1 MVAAINWDVDSQLI
15 DGYNTPNL
23 YGLLFVTGLI
33 IGYFVVRKMFRKD
46 GISDEMLDK
55 LVLFMVV
62 ATIVGARLG
71 HVFFY
76 GPYWDEV
83 SADGVV
89 LERGYFSHPGDIL
102 KVWEGGLASH
112 GAAIVIL
119 ISLYIYSRRVI
130 HKPYLW
136 MLDRISA
143 PIAIGGTFIR
153 LGNLVNHEM
162 VGDVTTVPWG
172 FRFMHHDC
180 IPPFECSWNAI
191 PIRHPAQL
199 YEAICYF
206 AAFIILM
213 FLYWKKDLWKRPGV
227 VFGSFLILIWGA
239 RFMVEFVKLGQT
251 ARDEYL
257 FLNTGQLLSIPLVI
271 AGVILLYRGLKKPI
285 EL

>member
-130 HKPYLW
+130 QKPYLW

-191 PIRHPAQL
+191 PVRHPAQL

>member
-136 MLDRISA
+136 MLDCISA

-206 AAFIILM
+206 AAFLILM

>member
-112 GAAIVIL
+112 GAAVVIL

-162 VGDVTTVPWG
+162 VGDETKMPWG
-172 FRFMHHDC
+172 FRFLHHDC
-180 IPPFECSWNAI
+180 IPPFECAWSAI
-191 PIRHPAQL
+191 PVRHPAQL

-206 AAFIILM
+206 IAFIILM

-257 FLNTGQLLSIPLVI
+257 FLNTGQLLSIPLII
-271 AGVILLYRGLKKPI
+271 AGIVLLYRGLKRPAVV
-285 EL
+285 

>member
-89 LERGYFSHPGDIL
+89 LERGYFSHPGDML

-162 VGDVTTVPWG
+162 VGDETTMPWG
-172 FRFMHHDC
+172 FRFLHHDC
-180 IPPFECSWNAI
+180 MPPFECSWNAI

-206 AAFIILM
+206 IAFLILM

-251 ARDEYL
+251 ARDEQL
-257 FLNTGQLLSIPLVI
+257 FLNTGQILSIPLVI
-271 AGVILLYRGLKKPI
+271 AGVILLYRGLKKPTVV
-285 EL
+285 